1 MGSKIWFC
9 ALCSEGFTRKYS
21 ANRHNQNLH
30 HEQGKLV
37 RTIDYIIG
45 RLAGKYGE
53 GDPSTYRSSFAR
65 SDNKAFSFPL
75 NSKISVAHDSF
86 QRNSSG
92 ALPSNSKE
100 HMLDQQQSNSN
111 SAQPSITTPSS
122 GITTKFDTIR
132 ELAKALYGHEKV
144 EALLRDVSEAFVKNE
159 GKEEILD
166 MCIEELN
173 NKMNIKEAQRYLV
186 AAPIKEADKRPPLY
200 GHDVQH
206 LPESSRDKLTQ
217 IKQMLKIHLKND
229 VAVYEEINRLIKARN
244 YSDDTILNAKLDE
257 LRRRTPQTNNQFE
270 AFQD

>member
-30 HEQGKLV
+30 QDQGKLV

-45 RLAGKYGE
+45 RLAGKYVE
-53 GDPSTYRSSFAR
+53 VDPSTYRSRDKQAESSFAR
-65 SDNKAFSFPL
+65 SDIKAFSFPL

-86 QRNSSG
+86 QRNSSD

-100 HMLDQQQSNSN
+100 HMLYQQQSNNN
-111 SAQPSITTPSS
+111 STQPSITTPSS
-122 GITTKFDTIR
+122 RITTKFDTIR
-132 ELAKALYGHEKV
+132 ELARALYGYEKV
-144 EALLRDVSEAFVKNE
+144 EALLRDVSTAFVKNE
-159 GKEEILD
+159 WKEEILD
-166 MCIEELN
+166 RCIEELN
-173 NKMNIKEAQRYLV
+173 NKMNIKEAQRYLF
-186 AAPIKEADKRPPLY
+186 AAPIQEAEKRPPLH

-217 IKQMLKIHLKND
+217 IEQMLKIHLKND
-229 VAVYEEINRLIKARN
+229 VAVYEEINRLIKVWN

-257 LRRRTPQTNNQFE
+257 LRRRTLQ
-270 AFQD
+270 